1 MLVRKTSLKNMKRFV
16 LLMAIVYRNLK
27 SSELARAQA
36 LEREVWPGYRL
47 PEHRWSLD
55 DMHRCFP
62 IMGAFEKNRLVG
74 ALCAMPMSDG
84 FYWIHSLFVG
94 RKYRNNRIGTRLVER
109 LFSRIRKKAKGARTE
124 IKKGDAAVLDFYG
137 RLGFSKKRDTEYVDF
152 WKERY
157 FEMEKKF

>member
-1 MLVRKTSLKNMKRFV
+1 MKRFV

-27 SSELARAQA
+27 SSELAKAQA
-36 LEREVWPGYRL
+36 LETEVWPGYRL

-62 IMGAFEKNRLVG
+62 IMGAFDKNRLVG

-84 FYWIHSLFVG
+84 FYWIHSLFVDSA
-94 RKYRNNRIGTRLVER
+94 YRNNHIGTGLVER
-109 LFSRIRKKAKGARTE
+109 LFSGISKKVKGVRTE
-124 IKKGDAAVLDFYG
+124 IKKGDGAVFDFYR

-152 WKERY
+152 WNERY
-157 FEMEKKF
+157 FVMEKKF